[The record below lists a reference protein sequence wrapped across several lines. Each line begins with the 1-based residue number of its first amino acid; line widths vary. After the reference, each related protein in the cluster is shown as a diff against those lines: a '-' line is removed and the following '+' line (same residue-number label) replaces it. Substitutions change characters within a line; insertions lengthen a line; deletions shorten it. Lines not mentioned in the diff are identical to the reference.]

1 MLLPKKNKIIYWCM
15 HRYVKFLVGIK
26 FQQLSFNSIEFDR
39 NRSVLILA
47 NHFSFWD
54 GLILHCVNDKLFK
67 KDFYVMV
74 NEATAYKMHYLQYGG
89 AFSINK
95 NSREMIESLNYAAK
109 LLDDPQNL
117 VLLFPQGKLFSN
129 FVEDVHFEKGILRV
143 IKQAAG
149 KFQLVFAS
157 TFIQFYKHRK
167 QSINVYLKAETVNY
181 ADKSINELK
190 DAYQQH
196 YNAAKKLQTE
206 IDL

>member
-1 MLLPKKNKIIYWCM
+1 MLADKKNIFIHWFL
-15 HRYVKFLVGIK
+15 HQYVKRLVRSK
-26 FQQLSFNSIEFDR
+26 FQELLFNVIEIDKNKSI
-39 NRSVLILA
+39 LLLA

-54 GLILHCVNDKLFK
+54 GLILYCINDKLFK
-67 KDFYVMV
+67 KNFFVMI
-74 NEATAYKMHYLQYGG
+74 NEATAYKIHYLRYGG

-95 NSREMIESLNYAAK
+95 NSRDIIKSLDHAAA
-109 LLDDPQNL
+109 LLNDPKNI

-129 FVEDVHFEKGILRV
+129 FVEDIRFEKGILRV
-143 IKQAAG
+143 IKQAGG

-167 QSINVYLKAETVNY
+167 QSINVYLKNETEDY
-181 ADKSINELK
+181 ADKNISELK

-196 YNAAKKLQTE
+196 YNAAKKIQTE

>member
-1 MLLPKKNKIIYWCM
+1 M
-15 HRYVKFLVGIK
+15 HQYVKFLVRTK
-26 FQQLSFNSIEFDR
+26 FHELVFNTIEIDR
-39 NRSVLILA
+39 KKSVLLLA

-54 GLILHCVNDKLFK
+54 GLILHCINDRLFK
-67 KDFYVMV
+67 KNFHFMV
-74 NEATAYKMHYLQYGG
+74 NEDTAYKLHYLQYGG

-95 NSREMIESLNYAAK
+95 NSRQILESLDYAAA
-109 LLDDPQNL
+109 LLANPNNL

-129 FVEDVHFEKGILRV
+129 FVEDVRFEKGVLRV
-143 IKQAAG
+143 MKQAAG

-167 QSINVYLKAETVNY
+167 QSINVYLKSETGDY
-181 ADKSINELK
+181 ADKSMTALK

-206 IDL
+206 VDL